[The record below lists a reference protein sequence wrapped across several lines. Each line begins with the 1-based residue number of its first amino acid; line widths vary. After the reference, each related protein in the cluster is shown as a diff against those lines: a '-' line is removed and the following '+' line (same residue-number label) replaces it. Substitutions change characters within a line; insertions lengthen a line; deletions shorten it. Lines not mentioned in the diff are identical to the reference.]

1 MRRIIQATAVAA
13 IALTTALPAVA
24 VAGSDPHTDRITDRV
39 TDRVTDVEVI
49 RLDCRVRTT
58 DAGQVVRCEW
68 SEPQARA
75 AAGIKLYRLDPAI
88 DDHRRLIYRSGD
100 LAQTTFTDSHVRQG
114 HKYAYGVVVV
124 DANGRVV
131 GRSRAEWVRVPV
143 INDVE
148 LLRLDCELGP
158 QREAVGCEWSR
169 PQTRDAYVVSL
180 WRSVNGGERELV
192 ERFRPTGPN
201 AYRDPVPAGA
211 THITYAV
218 IATSE
223 TDRIVARSRPDTVR
237 IPTVDVEPAG
247 PIAVELV
254 AP

>member
-13 IALTTALPAVA
+13 IALTSLTPTAVSADDVP
-24 VAGSDPHTDRITDRV
+24 V
-39 TDRVTDVEVI
+39 TDRVTDIEVI
-49 RLDCRVRTT
+49 RLDCRVRAT
-58 DAGQVVRCEW
+58 DAEQVVRCEW
-68 SEPQARA
+68 SRPQARA
-75 AAGIKLYRLDPAI
+75 AAGVKLFRLDPAV

-100 LAQTTFTDSHVRQG
+100 LHQTTFTDTHVRQG
-114 HKYAYGVVVV
+114 HTYAYGIVVV

-131 GRSRAEWVRVPV
+131 GRSPAEWVRVPV
-143 INDVE
+143 IDRVE
-148 LLRLDCELGP
+148 ALRLDCELGP
-158 QREAVGCEWSR
+158 EQEAVGCEWSR

-192 ERFRPTGPN
+192 ERFRPAGPN
-201 AYRDPVPAGA
+201 AYRDRVPAGA

-223 TDRIVARSRPDTVR
+223 SDRIVARSRLVTVR
-237 IPTVDVEPAG
+237 IPSDVRPDD
-247 PIAVELV
+247 PIAVEHL

>member
-13 IALTTALPAVA
+13 IALTSVMPAVA
-24 VAGSDPHTDRITDRV
+24 AAGSDQVSDSVNDRV
-39 TDRVTDVEVI
+39 TDIEAI
-49 RLDCRVRTT
+49 RLNCRVRAT
-58 DAGQVVRCEW
+58 DADQVVRCEW

-75 AAGIKLYRLDPAI
+75 AAGVKLYRLDPAV

-100 LAQTTFTDSHVRQG
+100 LSQTTFTDAHVRQG
-114 HKYAYGVVVV
+114 HKYAYGIVVV

-143 INDVE
+143 IHDVE
-148 LLRLDCELGP
+148 VLRLACELGP
-158 QREAVGCEWSR
+158 QREAVGCEWST
-169 PQTRDAYVVSL
+169 PQTRDTYVVSL
-180 WRSVNGGERELV
+180 WRSVNDGERELV
-192 ERFRPTGPN
+192 ERFRPAGPN
-201 AYRDPVPAGA
+201 TYRDRVPAGA
-211 THITYAV
+211 THVTYVV

-237 IPTVDVEPAG
+237 IPTIDVGPADPIAAEPA
-247 PIAVELV
+247 